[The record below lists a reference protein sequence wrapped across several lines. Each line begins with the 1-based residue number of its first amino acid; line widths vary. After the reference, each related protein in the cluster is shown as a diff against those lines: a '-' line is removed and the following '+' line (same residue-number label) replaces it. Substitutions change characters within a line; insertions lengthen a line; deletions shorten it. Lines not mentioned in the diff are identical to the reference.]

1 MKIYQAIAQI
11 IAESGE
17 TQLSWAN
24 RVGMTS
30 PQLSRFLNGKKQI
43 NTDTLEALLR
53 SMDETQ
59 RLQFQQMVFGEQ
71 ESEKQL
77 LAV

>member
-11 IAESGE
+11 ISESGE
-17 TQLSWAN
+17 TQISWAN

-43 NTDTLEALLR
+43 NTDTLEALLM

-59 RLQFQQMVFGEQ
+59 RLQFQEMVFGES